1 MIRQRKKNSDQ
12 RPRGGVLTVISL
24 LMIGSAIIR
33 IGLEAGPA
41 VARGTDPALAAQI
54 KSERIETS
62 AADLQVLLTELLSR
76 EVELN
81 QRESMIVDREHAL
94 DIADQA
100 IETRLAMLQEAE
112 ESLRET
118 VAIAETAA
126 ESDLTQLTDVYQSM
140 KPKDAAAL
148 FETMDAV
155 FAAGFLSRMPPEAA
169 ANVMA
174 GLSPEAAYGI
184 SVIMA
189 GRNARAPQE

>member
-1 MIRQRKKNSDQ
+1 MIRQRKKNCDQ

-41 VARGTDPALAAQI
+41 VARGTDPALAEQI

-62 AADLQVLLTELLSR
+62 AADLQVLLTELLRR